1 MQKPPPWEL
10 TEAVHTTAIAP
21 PNTRIIIGTS
31 PTLPHSG
38 MFGIP
43 HNVVA
48 NSREY
53 TAHSMKTD
61 REFQTLTEQIAQ
73 SIEQDLAA
81 TRLEGPTHP
90 LPPAQAIIRELG
102 VRNTLIARKTAD
114 AHQKTLLSHQ
124 FFGDTP
130 LNKDFHDYYRK
141 AQSID
146 RKVSPKGI
154 AMQAWAASY
163 RAAHEANLLTLSI
176 QMLNQQQ
183 VEVYKWLATVQ
194 ANDQEQ
200 AAALAEAERV
210 AAEQARIA
218 AEAAARYIAAEQARR
233 EAEAEVQRQ
242 AEELRLESQR
252 LAEEE
257 SRRNAIESLNIA
269 QGLRPFPVSGAAA
282 ASGPVF
288 TVAAG
293 TLAVDAATNL
303 AIRTALRS
311 AAAAAVT
318 ALAAVVGT
326 ASGAVIVVG
335 IAALA
340 YYALRGKKEPY
351 ALSVP
356 LSDLSTYDVNQ
367 LHAIANTNG
376 EVELSVAMGSK
387 TTENSTEFV
396 VAAANGTTVPGKV
409 PVRLATYD
417 PDLNV
422 YSIRHPDA
430 PGASMTWTPI
440 IRPGDASTALPVKEP
455 NVVAYNGTTLKA
467 LEGRVDTSPAL
478 DLYHFG
484 GFIYVF
490 PTESGIAPQYVMFSN
505 PYAGASVNGKYSGRA
520 FNPEEAGGPI
530 LDLDWRTATITQA
543 GIDTVKLHIARLNQS
558 DANEIMIQRLEKILS
573 GHRELT
579 DIDLRYYTHE
589 IRELERYRAFGYGDD
604 ISPSDHSP
612 IWNNAHT
619 ATLEDY
625 KLGSELTLLY
635 TEEAINAMNAQDQ
648 REYEKDMRSFG
659 Q

>member
-1 MQKPPPWEL
+1 
-10 TEAVHTTAIAP
+10 
-21 PNTRIIIGTS
+21 
-31 PTLPHSG
+31 

-53 TAHSMKTD
+53 TTHSMKTD
-61 REFQTLTEQIAQ
+61 REFQIRTEQIAQ

-200 AAALAEAERV
+200 AAAAAEAQRIAAEQARIRAESEALALAQEQARLAALAEAERV

-242 AEELRLESQR
+242 VEELRLEKQQ
-252 LAEEE
+252 LAKKE

-335 IAALA
+335 VAALA

-589 IRELERYRAFGYGDD
+589 IRELERYRVFGYGDD